1 VPEPTA
7 PGERRTVV
15 VTGAGQGLGRSIAL
29 AFAGRGDAVVVADMN
44 SDGAAGVAKEIVA
57 AGGLAEP
64 CRVDVADEA
73 AVVALADTAEQ
84 VFGPVAVWVNNAGVS
99 RPAMLHKME
108 VADFDLVLGV
118 HARGTF
124 LGLREAA
131 RRMIASRTAGVIV
144 NVTSS
149 AGLQGTV
156 GQVNYSAAKG
166 AVTAMTKSGAKELG
180 RYGIRVNA
188 VAPLAA
194 TPMTEKVRTDERFSA
209 RYLAQVPLARWGEP
223 DEIAGA
229 FTFLASPEGA
239 YVTGQVLCVDGG
251 LYMAS

>member
-1 VPEPTA
+1 MADGP
-7 PGERRTVV
+7 RTVV
-15 VTGAGQGLGRSIAL
+15 VTGAGQGLGRSVAL
-29 AFAGRGDAVVVADMN
+29 AFAARGDAVVVADL
-44 SDGAAGVAKEIVA
+44 SGDSAAAVAKEITA
-57 AGGLAEP
+57 AGGAAEP
-64 CRVDVADEA
+64 ATVDVADEA
-73 AVVALADTAEQ
+73 AVVALADTAEAA
-84 VFGPVAVWVNNAGVS
+84 FGPVAVWVNNAGVS
-99 RPAMLHKME
+99 RPGMLHKLA

-131 RRMIASRTAGVIV
+131 RRMIAAGTPGVV
-144 NVTSS
+144 LNVTSS

-194 TPMTEKVRTDERFSA
+194 TPMTEKIRTDEKLSA
-209 RYLAQVPLARWGEP
+209 RYLAQVPLGRWGEP

-239 YVTGQVLCVDGG
+239 YLTGQVLCVDGG

>member
-1 VPEPTA
+1 
-7 PGERRTVV
+7 
-15 VTGAGQGLGRSIAL
+15 
-29 AFAGRGDAVVVADMN
+29 MN

-144 NVTSS
+144 NVTS
-149 AGLQGTV
+149 
-156 GQVNYSAAKG
+156 AAKG